1 MKRILFALIISVLA
15 VAGVARAEAGGS
27 DGALSGNVEDKSRV
41 CMIQDM
47 VMAKPGIPVQ
57 HGGKTYYGCCPMCSG
72 KIAEEPARHTT
83 ASDPVSGSVVDK
95 ADAHVFSLGGRAY
108 YFESEASRARFAGDP
123 WKYAPPE
130 SRTQQPRPDEVG
142 VR

>member
-57 HGGKTYYGCCPMCSG
+57 HGGKTYYGCCPMCKDKLAQQPESRKSTDPVTQKAVDKAVALMIKDASG
-72 KIAEEPARHTT
+72 KI
-83 ASDPVSGSVVDK
+83 
-95 ADAHVFSLGGRAY
+95 L
-108 YFESEASRARFAGDP
+108 YFENEQSLAQYRF
-123 WKYAPPE
+123 
-130 SRTQQPRPDEVG
+130 
-142 VR
+142 